1 MNCGFHNKY
10 SQFLQRIRMVN
21 TFVRFGVMAVAM
33 VLSRFVDTSNPETLM
48 RVRIA
53 YVVSV
58 VLNATIFW
66 YIRTLVRS
74 KHDTT
79 KIYIV
84 RKLLGQENV
93 EETTYFEK
101 EEQVCSQ
108 SITGAVSGIAM
119 TLGLMSMKLGLHYGM
134 VMQIIQMPFNVATN
148 PLFQMY
154 ILKKHVDHPWDEQTE
169 VY

>member
-1 MNCGFHNKY
+1 M
-10 SQFLQRIRMVN
+10 
-21 TFVRFGVMAVAM
+21 
-33 VLSRFVDTSNPETLM
+33 
-48 RVRIA
+48 
-53 YVVSV
+53 
-58 VLNATIFW
+58 
-66 YIRTLVRS
+66 RS